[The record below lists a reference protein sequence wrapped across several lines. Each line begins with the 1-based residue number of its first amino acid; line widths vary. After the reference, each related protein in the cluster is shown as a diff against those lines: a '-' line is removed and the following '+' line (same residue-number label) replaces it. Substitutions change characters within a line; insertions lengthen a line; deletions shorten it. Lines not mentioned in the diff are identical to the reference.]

1 MIVLTRLHFILIYI
15 LIHLVIYKIF
25 LNLNKYYFKLTLA
38 TSFNQTDKHVE
49 L

>member
-25 LNLNKYYFKLTLA
+25 LNPNKYYFKLNISNLIQP
-38 TSFNQTDKHVE
+38 NR
-49 L
+49 